1 MKKLI
6 VLAASIMLL
15 WGLEVGQMAPRV
27 VLDGKDGGR
36 VDGKP
41 FDTAKLKGK
50 VTFLVYSDPD
60 KRGLNEELF
69 EKLKKRHFDRT
80 KYQSVAIINM
90 AATWMPNFVLGAIL
104 KKKQKE
110 FPDTIYVKDKKK
122 IFVQKWGLAD
132 QDQNIVVLDRQG
144 RVLFVD
150 HGKLDEP
157 KIDRVITIIQEQ
169 L

>member
-1 MKKLI
+1 MRKWI
-6 VLAASIMLL
+6 VLALSVMVV

-27 VLDGKDGGR
+27 VLDGKSGGR

-41 FDTAKLKGK
+41 FDSADLKGK
-50 VTFLVYSDPD
+50 VIFLVYSDPD

-69 EKLKKRHFDRT
+69 QKLKERHFDREH
-80 KYQSVAIINM
+80 YGSVAVINM
-90 AATWMPNFVLGAIL
+90 AATWMPNFVLSAIL

-110 FPDTIYVKDKKK
+110 FPDTLYVKDK
-122 IFVQKWGLAD
+122 QKVLVKEWGLAD
-132 QDQNIVVLDRQG
+132 QDQNIVVLDKDG

-150 HGKLDEP
+150 HGKLDAQ
-157 KIDRVITIIQEQ
+157 KIDQVIQTIQEH